1 MMIFGL
7 TSNDF
12 SENQI
17 KILNL
22 LFEKEYLQNEL
33 QKALKTT
40 GSNLYYHL
48 TRLEEYNLVQK
59 ETLHKIGNAKI
70 NRISINPSSRQH
82 IRKILGFK
90 VKNYTLI
97 TGFGSLGEGYK
108 LPDSVL
114 KKLKEKYY
122 PISRIVCFTSPDAL
136 KLRKKNQKQENLVKI
151 DRFIK
156 FLYKEYRN
164 INSEFFQKVEKIVS
178 EEMKSAD
185 IIIDLTPISKLFS
198 FKLLAMAN
206 KYFLPCV
213 YLGINKEGNNE
224 LYSMSNMKIE
234 IEIQPFK

>member
-1 MMIFGL
+1 MIFGL

-40 GSNLYYHL
+40 ASNLHYHL
-48 TRLEEYNLVQK
+48 TRLEEYNLLQK
-59 ETLHKIGNAKI
+59 KTLYKIGNAKR

-90 VKNYTLI
+90 VKNFTLI
-97 TGFGSLGEGYK
+97 TGFGYLGEGYK

-114 KKLKEKYY
+114 QKLKEKHY

-151 DRFIK
+151 DLLIK
-156 FLYKEYRN
+156 FLYQDYRN
-164 INSEFFQKVEKIVS
+164 IKSEFFQKVEKTIS

-185 IIIDLTPISKLFS
+185 LIIDLTPLSKLFS
-198 FKLLAMAN
+198 FKLLELAN

-213 YLGINKEGNNE
+213 YLGMNKDENYE
-224 LYSMSNMKIE
+224 LYSMSNMKID